1 MQMLRHLSWK
11 LMNWCTMS
19 SERKVLYQ
27 RNTMGYW
34 ILRHPSGLYPADTA
48 QGFWS
53 NHRVAAMR
61 FHTKE
66 EADACAEYLSTSV
79 ISGIKC
85 NTLLAEPL
93 VQM

>member
-1 MQMLRHLSWK
+1 M
-11 LMNWCTMS
+11 TA
-19 SERKVLYQ
+19 EGKVLYQ

-34 ILRHPSGLYPADTA
+34 ILRHPSGLYPVDTT

-53 NHRVAAMR
+53 NHRMAAMR

-66 EADACAEYLSTSV
+66 EADACAAYLSTSV

-85 NTLLAEPL
+85 NMLLVEML
-93 VQM
+93 FQT